1 MFVDFYRMCGR
12 NLPQDYYLAIVVKK
26 IVTIRTMDKY
36 QIKESMPVN
45 HLLKQSR

>member
-26 IVTIRTMDKY
+26 NSHY
-36 QIKESMPVN
+36 SHNGQILNKIIDAS
-45 HLLKQSR
+45 